1 LAARTWTGT
10 RAATVAERPWFWV
23 KKTGSKVDPNKEAYR
38 VEYNLNSEV
47 PFLATKFS
55 DGTDG
60 STPEIF
66 CFYERPI

>member
-1 LAARTWTGT
+1 MEEFLII
-10 RAATVAERPWFWV
+10 
-23 KKTGSKVDPNKEAYR
+23 DPNKEAYR
-38 VEYNLNSEV
+38 VENNLYSEV

-60 STPEIF
+60 PARRFF

>member
-1 LAARTWTGT
+1 MEGKRDGGGGTGLDFISPLAPRL
-10 RAATVAERPWFWV
+10 
-23 KKTGSKVDPNKEAYR
+23 DPNKEAYR
-38 VEYNLNSEV
+38 VENNLYSEV

-60 STPEIF
+60 PARRFF